1 VKSIE
6 IPQFIFKTKTAIMK
20 LSKSNFSH
28 PSVVINLTFLC
39 LFVLLVGSCTSST
52 STEQA
57 EPGGLKDY
65 YADNYLIGVAL
76 FPELFDDT
84 VTAKLV
90 KTHFNSITAENDMKW
105 ERVHPTLS
113 EYTFDRADR
122 IVDFTQANDIELIG
136 HTLVWHSQ
144 LGKGV
149 LNPVGEEN
157 EEILVDSAT
166 LMNRIKEHIFNVAGR
181 YKGKVHGWDVVNE
194 ALNDDGTLRES
205 GFLKIA
211 GDGYIAKAFEFA
223 SEADPEAELYYND
236 YNLVEPAKRE
246 GAIRIVKSL
255 QEKGLRIDAVGVQ
268 AHWELD
274 YPTLEEIEKSILAYA
289 DAGVQVMFTE
299 LDISVLPSPWRMPS
313 AEVSI
318 RFENN
323 ETMNPYPDH
332 LPDSLTLA
340 LARRYKDIF
349 AIFNKHSEKISRVTF
364 WGLHDGISW
373 KNGFPIR
380 GRTDYPLL
388 FDRKMKP
395 KEAYWAV
402 VGLVDNRADK

>member
-1 VKSIE
+1 
-6 IPQFIFKTKTAIMK
+6 MN
-20 LSKSNFSH
+20 LSESKFSH
-28 PSVVINLTFLC
+28 PSLVINLGFLF
-39 LFVLLVGSCTSST
+39 LFVLLVVSCSSK
-52 STEQA
+52 SPSEQTETK
-57 EPGGLKDY
+57 GLKDY

-84 VTAKLV
+84 VSTNLV

-122 IVDFTQANDIELIG
+122 IVEFTQANNIELIG

-149 LNPVGEEN
+149 LNPEGESN

-166 LMNRIKEHIFNVAGR
+166 LMNRIKEHIFTVAGR
-181 YKGKVHGWDVVNE
+181 YRGKVHGWDVVNE

-211 GDGYIAKAFEFA
+211 GEGYIDKAFEFA
-223 SEADPEAELYYND
+223 SEADPKAELYYND
-236 YNLVEPAKRE
+236 YNLVDSAKRE
-246 GAIRIVKSL
+246 GAIKIVKSL
-255 QEKGLRIDAVGVQ
+255 QENGMRIDAVGVQ

-274 YPTLEEIEKSILAYA
+274 YPSLEEIEKSIIAYS

-313 AEVSI
+313 ADISM

-323 ETMNPYPDH
+323 ETMNPYPEG
-332 LPDSLTLA
+332 LPDSISLA
-340 LARRYKDIF
+340 LAQRYKDIF
-349 AIFNKHSEKISRVTF
+349 ALFNKHSEKISRVTF

-380 GRTDYPLL
+380 GRTDYPML
-388 FDRKMKP
+388 FDREMKP
-395 KEAYWAV
+395 KDAYWEV
-402 VGLVDNRADK
+402 VGLVDNEGK

>member
-1 VKSIE
+1 MCKTYRNARVSIKS
-6 IPQFIFKTKTAIMK
+6 AIMD
-20 LSKSNFSH
+20 LSESNFSGLR
-28 PSVVINLTFLC
+28 PTLQSV
-39 LFVLLVGSCTSST
+39 LFLLVAALTGSCTSNAPNGQT
-52 STEQA
+52 KT
-57 EPGGLKDY
+57 GGLKDH
-65 YADNYLIGVAL
+65 YAGTYLIGVAL
-76 FPELFDDT
+76 FPELFDDS
-84 VTAKLV
+84 VSAGLI
-90 KTHFNSITAENDMKW
+90 KTQFNSITAENDMKW
-105 ERVHPTLS
+105 ERVHPTLN
-113 EYTFDRADR
+113 EYTFDRADE
-122 IVDFTQANDIELIG
+122 IVDFTQRNDIELIG

-149 LNPVGEEN
+149 FTAEEN
-157 EEILVDSAT
+157 EEIHVDSAT
-166 LMNRIKEHIFNVAGR
+166 LMSRVKEHIFTVAGR

-211 GDGYIAKAFEFA
+211 REGYISKAFEFA
-223 SEADPEAELYYND
+223 NEADPEAELYYND
-236 YNLVEPAKRE
+236 YNLVNPAKRE
-246 GAIRIVKSL
+246 GAIRIVRSL

-274 YPTLEEIEKSILAYA
+274 YPSLEEIEKSILAYS

-323 ETMNPYPDH
+323 ETMNPYPAGM
-332 LPDSLTLA
+332 PDSINLA
-340 LARRYKDIF
+340 LAQRYKDIF
-349 AIFNKHSEKISRVTF
+349 AIFNKHSDKISRVTF

-395 KEAYWAV
+395 KDAYWEV

>member
-1 VKSIE
+1 
-6 IPQFIFKTKTAIMK
+6 MD
-20 LSKSNFSH
+20 LSESNFSGLR
-28 PSVVINLTFLC
+28 PTLQSV
-39 LFVLLVGSCTSST
+39 LFLLVAALTGSCTSNAPNGQT
-52 STEQA
+52 KT
-57 EPGGLKDY
+57 GGLKDH
-65 YADNYLIGVAL
+65 YAGTYLIGVAL
-76 FPELFDDT
+76 FPELFDDS
-84 VTAKLV
+84 VSAGLI
-90 KTHFNSITAENDMKW
+90 KTQFNSITAENDMKW
-105 ERVHPTLS
+105 ERVHPTLN
-113 EYTFDRADR
+113 EYTFDRADE
-122 IVDFTQANDIELIG
+122 IVDFTQRNDIELIG

-149 LNPVGEEN
+149 FTAEEN
-157 EEILVDSAT
+157 EEIHVDSAT
-166 LMNRIKEHIFNVAGR
+166 LMSRVKEHIFTVAGR

-211 GDGYIAKAFEFA
+211 REGYISKAFEFA
-223 SEADPEAELYYND
+223 NEADPEAELYYND
-236 YNLVEPAKRE
+236 YNLVNPAKRE
-246 GAIRIVKSL
+246 GAIRIVRSL

-274 YPTLEEIEKSILAYA
+274 YPSLEEIEKSILAYS

-323 ETMNPYPDH
+323 ETMNPYPAGM
-332 LPDSLTLA
+332 PDSINLA
-340 LARRYKDIF
+340 LAQRYKDIF
-349 AIFNKHSEKISRVTF
+349 AIFNKHSDKISRVTF

-395 KEAYWAV
+395 KDAYWEV

>member
-1 VKSIE
+1 MCRTYRNARVSIRS
-6 IPQFIFKTKTAIMK
+6 AIMD
-20 LSKSNFSH
+20 LSESNFSGLR
-28 PSVVINLTFLC
+28 PTLQSV
-39 LFVLLVGSCTSST
+39 LFLLVAAFTGSCTSNAPT
-52 STEQA
+52 GQTKT
-57 EPGGLKDY
+57 GGLKDH
-65 YADNYLIGVAL
+65 YAGTYLIGVAL
-76 FPELFDDT
+76 FPELFDDS
-84 VTAKLV
+84 VSAGLI
-90 KTHFNSITAENDMKW
+90 KTQFNSITAENDMKW
-105 ERVHPTLS
+105 ERVHPTLN
-113 EYTFDRADR
+113 EYTFDRADE
-122 IVDFTQANDIELIG
+122 IVDFTQRNDIELIG

-149 LNPVGEEN
+149 FTAEEN
-157 EEILVDSAT
+157 EEIHGDCAT
-166 LMNRIKEHIFNVAGR
+166 LMSRVKEHIFTVAGR

-211 GDGYIAKAFEFA
+211 REGYISKAFEFA
-223 SEADPEAELYYND
+223 NEADPEAELYYND
-236 YNLVEPAKRE
+236 YNLVNPAKRE

-274 YPTLEEIEKSILAYA
+274 YPSLEEIEKSILAYS

-323 ETMNPYPDH
+323 ETMNPYPAGM
-332 LPDSLTLA
+332 PDSINLA
-340 LARRYKDIF
+340 LAQRYKDIF
-349 AIFNKHSEKISRVTF
+349 AIFNKHRDKISRVTF

-395 KEAYWAV
+395 KDAYWEV

>member
-1 VKSIE
+1 MCKTYRNARVSIKS
-6 IPQFIFKTKTAIMK
+6 AIMD
-20 LSKSNFSH
+20 LSESNFSGLR
-28 PSVVINLTFLC
+28 PTLQSV
-39 LFVLLVGSCTSST
+39 LFLLVAALTGSCTSNAPNGQT
-52 STEQA
+52 KT
-57 EPGGLKDY
+57 GGLKDH
-65 YADNYLIGVAL
+65 YAGTYLIGVAL
-76 FPELFDDT
+76 FPELFDDS
-84 VTAKLV
+84 VSAGLI
-90 KTHFNSITAENDMKW
+90 KTQFNSITTENDMKW
-105 ERVHPTLS
+105 ERVHPTLN
-113 EYTFDRADR
+113 EYTFDRADE
-122 IVDFTQANDIELIG
+122 IVDFTQRNDIELIG

-149 LNPVGEEN
+149 FTAEEN
-157 EEILVDSAT
+157 EEIHVDSAT
-166 LMNRIKEHIFNVAGR
+166 LMSRVKEHIFTVAGR

-211 GDGYIAKAFEFA
+211 REGYISKAFEFA
-223 SEADPEAELYYND
+223 NEADPEAELYYND
-236 YNLVEPAKRE
+236 YNLVNPAKRE
-246 GAIRIVKSL
+246 GAIRIVRSL

-274 YPTLEEIEKSILAYA
+274 YPSLEEIEKSILAYS

-323 ETMNPYPDH
+323 ETMNPYPAGM
-332 LPDSLTLA
+332 PDSINLA
-340 LARRYKDIF
+340 LAQRYKDIF
-349 AIFNKHSEKISRVTF
+349 AIFNKHSDKISRVTF

-395 KEAYWAV
+395 KDAYWEV